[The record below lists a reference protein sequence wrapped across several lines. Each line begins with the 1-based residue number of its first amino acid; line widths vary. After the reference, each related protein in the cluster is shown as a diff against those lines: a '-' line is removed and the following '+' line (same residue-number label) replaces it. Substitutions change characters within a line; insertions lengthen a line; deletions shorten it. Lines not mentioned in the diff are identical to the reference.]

1 MSPKAFVDELI
12 ASNKVVVFSK
22 SYCPFCHKA
31 KAALDTQNLKPGVL
45 QWLEIEKLKDCQ
57 EIQDYLLSITGGRTV
72 PRVFINQKFFGGGNE
87 AEAAVKD
94 GKLAELLK
102 EAGAI

>member
-57 EIQDYLLSITGGRTV
+57 EIQDYLLVGVWT
-72 PRVFINQKFFGGGNE
+72 FFVRIDFSDNHF
-87 AEAAVKD
+87 
-94 GKLAELLK
+94 
-102 EAGAI
+102 